1 VKITPKFHYEP
12 YKRKNVNGSRHY
24 ICKEYIL
31 PSVTTILSKTKD
43 MTALDEWAARIG
55 KDNAEDIKN
64 QAAARGSKMHKH
76 IEDYIT
82 EGKEVVEDANEI
94 HTSMALL
101 VLEKIKPHLKE
112 IWGSEINLYYPGQ
125 YAGTTDIAG
134 VWDGKPAIVDFK
146 QTNKPKK
153 EEWIEDYKLQLVS
166 YAEAHNKLFG
176 TEIQSGVIVMCSQF
190 LDYQEF
196 YISETVYSYYKKQ
209 WWERVDEYYN
219 LKAFQDAQDSC
230 IKGTSLD

>member
-1 VKITPKFHYEP
+1 VKITPKYNYKP
-12 YKRKNVNGSRHY
+12 YARKTVNGSRHY
-24 ICKEYIL
+24 ICEEYIL

-43 MTALDEWAARIG
+43 MTALDEWAERIG
-55 KDNAEDIKN
+55 RENAEDIKN

-82 EGKEVVEDANEI
+82 EGKEVIEDANEI

-101 VLEKIKPHLKE
+101 VLEKIKPRLKE
-112 IWGSEINLYYPGQ
+112 IWGSEINLYYPGS

-134 VWDGKPAIVDFK
+134 VWDNKPAIVDFK

-209 WWERVDEYYN
+209 WWERVEEYNN
-219 LKAFQDAQDSC
+219 LKTFQDAQNSC
-230 IKGTSLD
+230 IERTTLG

>member
-1 VKITPKFHYEP
+1 MKITPRFKYEP
-12 YKRKNVNGSRHY
+12 YKRKTVNGSRHY

-43 MTALDEWAARIG
+43 MTALDEWANRIG
-55 KDNAEDIKN
+55 KDNAEIIKN
-64 QAAARGSKMHKH
+64 EAATRGSSMHKH

-82 EGKEVVEDANEI
+82 EGKEIIEDANEI
-94 HTSMALL
+94 HTSMALT
-101 VLEKIKPHLKE
+101 VLENIKPRLKE
-112 IWGSEINLYYPGQ
+112 IWGSEINLYYPGK

-134 VWDGKPAIVDFK
+134 VWDNKPAIVDFK

-153 EEWIEDYKLQLVS
+153 EEWVEDYKLQLVS
-166 YAEAHNKLFG
+166 YAEAHNKIFG

-196 YISETVYSYYKKQ
+196 YISDTVYSYYKKL
-209 WWERVDEYYN
+209 WWERVEEFYN
-219 LKAFQDAQDSC
+219 LKSFQDAQNSC
-230 IKGTSLD
+230 IKSIRLD